1 MALRWSNRKACIFT
15 PKYMAAQLSH
25 LFYQCTI
32 SSVLY
37 SVEKICQFKHFY
49 KTIGKH
55 EEIRIC
61 RLYGDITGYKK
72 MCSIGLQF

>member
-1 MALRWSNRKACIFT
+1 MALRLFNRKACVIT
-15 PKYMAAQLSH
+15 LKDVATQLSH
-25 LFYQCTI
+25 LFYQCTM

-37 SVEKICQFKHFY
+37 SVEKICQFKYF
-49 KTIGKH
+49 KRTIGKH

-61 RLYGDITGYKK
+61 RLYGDNTGYKK